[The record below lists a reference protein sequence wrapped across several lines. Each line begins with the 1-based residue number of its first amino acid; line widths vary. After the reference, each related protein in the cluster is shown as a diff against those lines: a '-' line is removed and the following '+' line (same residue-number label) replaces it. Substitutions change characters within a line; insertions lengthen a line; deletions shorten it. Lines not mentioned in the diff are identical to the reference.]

1 MEWNFLLRS
10 FTNIHSGC
18 LTQFV
23 GSLDR
28 PWASFALAV
37 EQLLHMVRSTE
48 GIESV
53 LRSLDGHL
61 SEAIMQAM
69 QNGPHLEKKVRS
81 APYISPHAPLH
92 RMGAGGGNPSICRKS
107 ANDSSLIYGRGGG

>member
-1 MEWNFLLRS
+1 MCRLLPFL
-10 FTNIHSGC
+10 IISGC
-18 LTQFV
+18 LTQYV

-37 EQLLHMVRSTE
+37 EQLLHMVRSKA
-48 GIESV
+48 GIEST

-69 QNGPHLEKKVRS
+69 QNGPHLEKKVGVMMMMM
-81 APYISPHAPLH
+81 ILI
-92 RMGAGGGNPSICRKS
+92 MGDMWN
-107 ANDSSLIYGRGGG
+107 RGAWGCSVA

>member
-1 MEWNFLLRS
+1 MMSSSPVR
-10 FTNIHSGC
+10 SGC

-23 GSLDR
+23 GALDR
-28 PWASFALAV
+28 PWATFALAV
-37 EQLLHMVRSTE
+37 EQLQHMVRSKE

-69 QNGPHLEKKVRS
+69 QNAAHLESRVS
-81 APYISPHAPLH
+81 AGEFVQQVLDY
-92 RMGAGGGNPSICRKS
+92 
-107 ANDSSLIYGRGGG
+107 

>member
-1 MEWNFLLRS
+1 M
-10 FTNIHSGC
+10 
-18 LTQFV
+18 

-37 EQLLHMVRSTE
+37 EQLQHMVRSKE

-69 QNGPHLEKKVRS
+69 QNGAHLEKKVSLRN
-81 APYISPHAPLH
+81 YFN
-92 RMGAGGGNPSICRKS
+92 GNRESWV
-107 ANDSSLIYGRGGG
+107 